1 MNTLE
6 KLKAEFAEL
15 NWQTDIDDGLEGCK
29 LQLADFDRMAA
40 DKRIEELREMITKNR
55 KETNE

>member
-15 NWQTDIDDGLEGCK
+15 NWQVDIDDGLEGCK
-29 LQLADFDRMAA
+29 LLLDGFDRTAA
-40 DKRIEELREMITKNR
+40 DKRIEELREMILAWTK
-55 KETNE
+55 

>member
-29 LQLADFDRMAA
+29 LLPDGFDRMAA
-40 DKRIEELREMITKNR
+40 DKRIEELREMITTKR

>member
-6 KLKAEFAEL
+6 ELKAEFAEL

-29 LQLADFDRMAA
+29 LLPDGFDRMAA
-40 DKRIEELREMITKNR
+40 DKRIEELREMILSWTK
-55 KETNE
+55 

>member
-6 KLKAEFAEL
+6 ELKAEFAEL

-29 LQLADFDRMAA
+29 LLPDDFDRMAA
-40 DKRIEELREMITKNR
+40 DKRIEELREIILAWTK
-55 KETNE
+55 